1 MSTIHWLSLIQQI
14 NDTILGTPHDDTLSA
29 LADGDIV
36 FGLQGDDHLSSNFNR
51 TALIGGTGSD
61 TLTTDVTISAPDMD
75 IHAIALQDGG
85 AGGDILNA
93 NIKWEGSLN
102 VTSEVA
108 VCGGSGDDQI
118 NIVASPPSVG
128 GTTAR
133 SNLVH
138 R

>member
-51 TALIGGTGSD
+51 TALIGGTGND
-61 TLTTDVTISAPDMD
+61 TLTTDVTIAPTDLHG
-75 IHAIALQDGG
+75 IAIQDGG
-85 AGGDILNA
+85 AGDDILNV
-93 NIKWEGSLN
+93 NMNWEIH
-102 VTSEVA
+102 
-108 VCGGSGDDQI
+108 DQF
-118 NIVASPPSVG
+118 
-128 GTTAR
+128 
-133 SNLVH
+133 NLRGCRLRWV